1 MNKSILAV
9 LISLFAGFAAAAI
22 VFTIREP
29 ATAVVSGGDASD
41 HFDQSAATDDRIL
54 ALEAAVAEERKAR
67 QFLED
72 ELQILYTEIERL
84 SDARDEGIE
93 QRVTANVVTEE
104 QMEVYRQ
111 RRADQTDEGRLARLV
126 EAGLSPDRAEWV
138 LKRESE
144 LQMEAMQAQ
153 FDARRSG
160 EPLDRFNP
168 ALNPAAALRAEIG
181 DAQYEQYLEAN
192 NQSTT
197 VHIGSVLESSPGQ
210 RAGLQPGDQ
219 IVAYGGTR
227 VFNVSDL
234 NQQTMLGEP
243 GTSVAVDIT
252 RDGMPMQVVLPRGPI
267 GVSTSRFRGRRQ

>member
-9 LISLFAGFAAAAI
+9 LVSLLAGFAAAAI

-29 ATAVVSGGDASD
+29 ATAVVSAGDASD
-41 HFDQSAATDDRIL
+41 YFDQSAAIGDRIS
-54 ALEAAVAEERKAR
+54 ALEAVVAEERQAR

-72 ELQILYTEIERL
+72 ELQVLYTEIERL
-84 SDARDEGIE
+84 SDTRDAGDE
-93 QRVTANVVTEE
+93 QRVATNVVTQE
-104 QMEVYRQ
+104 QMEEFRQ
-111 RRADQTDEGRLARLV
+111 RRSDQTDDGRLARLV

-160 EPLDRFNP
+160 EPFDRFNP

-192 NQSTT
+192 YQPTA
-197 VHIGSVLESSPGQ
+197 VRIGSVLESSPGQ

-227 VFNVSDL
+227 VFDVSDL

-243 GTSVAVDIT
+243 GTSVVVDIT